1 MREVLFKA
9 KRTDNKE
16 WVEGYAGFT
25 GNRDAQKCF
34 IMQSMFSKTASTV
47 TYPFYFCCIEVD
59 SSTVCQH
66 IGLTDKNGTKAFE
79 SDKIYDPHENRVFT
93 IYWDKETASFCFRDD
108 NGWMNKDIYRLSY
121 CEIIGNIHD
130 KEE

>member
-1 MREVLFKA
+1 MRENLFKA

-16 WVEGYAGFT
+16 WVEGYPFPSISGKEL
-25 GNRDAQKCF
+25 NR
-34 IMQSMFSKTASTV
+34 MTV
-47 TYPFYFCCIEVD
+47 FEPFPGGTVVNTYQIDPE
-59 SSTVCQH
+59 TVCQH

-93 IYWDKETASFCFRDD
+93 IYWDKETAAFCLWDD
-108 NGWMNKDIYRLSY
+108 NGRMKKDISRLSY
-121 CEIIGNIHD
+121 CAIIGNIHD

>member
-1 MREVLFKA
+1 MRELLFKA

-16 WVEGYAGFT
+16 WVEGWYCKDTFG
-25 GNRDAQKCF
+25 RWPVK
-34 IMQSMFSKTASTV
+34 
-47 TYPFYFCCIEVD
+47 PCIIPSENAENGYLEHVMVD
-59 SSTVCQH
+59 GDTVCQH

-79 SDKIYDPHENRVFT
+79 SDKIYAPHENRVFT
-93 IYWDKETASFCFRDD
+93 IYWNKELAAFCLWDD
-108 NGWMNKDIYRLSY
+108 NGWMNKDISRLSY

>member
-1 MREVLFKA
+1 MRELLFKA

-16 WVEGYAGFT
+16 WAEGFPF
-25 GNRDAQKCF
+25 KS
-34 IMQSMFSKTASTV
+34 ISSKELDRITV
-47 TYPFYFCCIEVD
+47 YDELEFATVINTYEIDP
-59 SSTVCQH
+59 STVCQH

-93 IYWDKETASFCFRDD
+93 ICWDKEMASFCFLDD
-108 NGWMNKDIYRLSY
+108 NGWMNKDISRLSY

>member
-1 MREVLFKA
+1 MREILFKA

-16 WVEGYAGFT
+16 WVEGFVGRKGSST
-25 GNRDAQKCF
+25 GLGKWY
-34 IMQSMFSKTASTV
+34 IMQSTFYENPAFG
-47 TYPFYFCCIEVD
+47 YPFYFTDIEVD
-59 SSTVCQH
+59 PSTVCQH

-79 SDKIYDPHENRVFT
+79 SDKIYDPHENRIFT
-93 IYWDKETASFCFRDD
+93 IKWDKELAAFFLMDD
-108 NGWMNKDIYRLSY
+108 NGWIRKDISRLSY